1 PSASSPTLEALLSK
15 SAAVTDDDITA
26 VAPLHNHHPVP
37 HQFPQVSAV
46 EGSSSSAAEPFA
58 NGIHAAVASGVSAP
72 SLSSGGGS
80 GEGEGAV
87 AVAKEKR
94 RAVEEPVD
102 KASLQKQR
110 RMIKNRESAAR
121 SRNANKLK
129 RKRLKEKKEVLD
141 ENEWW
146 DKIGKMKMLGKRK
159 PCL

>member
-1 PSASSPTLEALLSK
+1 MTQSKALLSK

-121 SRNANKLK
+121 LK